1 MGKEVADLKNELK
14 LLRDKTRKQKL
25 EIETQVIRQKTQL
38 TIIQCNERAS
48 SDF

>member
-14 LLRDKTRKQKL
+14 LLREETRKQKL

-38 TIIQCNERAS
+38 LQKCPK
-48 SDF
+48 